1 MFDQDQDLVT
11 HLLNE
16 SNDFRRLYD
25 KHDDLKKTV
34 QEANEGNIS
43 VDEITLDNLKK
54 QKLFLKDQMSKILE
68 EYRHH

>member
-1 MFDQDQDLVT
+1 MFDQDQDLVA